1 MVTYLFLWKWGYNMN
16 VANMLTIFRII
27 LVPVYLLLFYST
39 GENHL
44 LYAGIVFLIAGITDV
59 LDGYIARKYDQMTD
73 LGAVL
78 DPLADKLM
86 AFAVL
91 ISFTSTKL
99 IPSWILKIIGFK
111 EILMIT
117 GGFILYLFKSNTVV
131 PANKYGK
138 VATVS
143 LYIAVF
149 SVILRAPSM
158 LKKTL
163 FIITVAL
170 NIIAFIN
177 YLIIYINVR
186 DKRTIG

>member
-1 MVTYLFLWKWGYNMN
+1 MN

-59 LDGYIARKYDQMTD
+59 LDGHIARKYDQMTD

>member
-59 LDGYIARKYDQMTD
+59 LDGHIARKYDQMTD